1 MIAFMPSL
9 FGLVL
14 LSFVCGAVSA
24 LATRRRGAAFMGMV
38 AALAAGS
45 TAPWAAG
52 LLGWR
57 IDPVWSVLAASIT
70 AALLVA
76 ALTALRP
83 RRH

>member
-1 MIAFMPSL
+1 MLSL

-24 LATRRRGAAFMGMV
+24 LATRRRGAAFVGMM

-45 TAPWAAG
+45 TAPWAAAA
-52 LLGWR
+52 LGWR
-57 IDPVWSVLAASIT
+57 VQPMLSVLTGSIA

-76 ALTALRP
+76 LLTALKP